1 MKIALVALSLNEFP
15 PLALG
20 YLKAA
25 ALNDSELKD
34 ILEFF
39 IYDEAIDD
47 YTKNPEKKD
56 MLVSNLV
63 KKNPDI
69 ILFSCY
75 LWNTRQM
82 LELGSTLKKKSN
94 AKIILGGPAVTYDA
108 EAVLEKNPSVDIV
121 IRGEAEITF
130 VELLKELMKCQ
141 KPPFAISPLQLGVRR
156 RFLSMLKNTSRASAR
171 VFLTN
176 DSLQNI
182 AGITYRKD
190 GKTINT
196 KPRALITNLD
206 DIPSPYLIGNLE
218 VNEKALI
225 ETHRGCFFRCG
236 YCLEYKSGPIREF
249 SVDRTRQE
257 IKYVVEHGARKI
269 TLCNS
274 IFNNSLERATE
285 LCNMLHEFKE
295 YNLEINVDSYAE
307 WLTKEMVDL
316 YVYGGITGTEIGLQ
330 SINANVLRNIR
341 RPSLNKEKF
350 KEKIRMLDSAGI
362 KTCLHVIL
370 GLPDET
376 LSSFQETAKYA
387 FSTEPTDISFFKL
400 LMMPGTEL
408 QRFSEKFGIKYNPEP
423 PYEVISTP
431 TMSSEDIKRAELFVK
446 KAYREFILKSP
457 NKIS

>member
-1 MKIALVALSLNEFP
+1 MKIALVALSLDEFP

-47 YTKNPEKKD
+47 YNQNPEKKG
-56 MLVSNLV
+56 MLASKLA

-75 LWNTRQM
+75 LWNTKQM
-82 LELGSTLKKKSN
+82 QELGSMLKQLSG
-94 AKIILGGPAVTYDA
+94 AKIIFGGPAVTYNA
-108 EAVLEKNPSVDIV
+108 EAVLKKNPSVDII
-121 IRGEAEITF
+121 IRGEAELTF
-130 VELLKELMKCQ
+130 VELLKEL
-141 KPPFAISPLQLGVRR
+141 I
-156 RFLSMLKNTSRASAR
+156 KNG
-171 VFLTN
+171 
-176 DSLQNI
+176 SLQNI
-182 AGITYRKD
+182 AGITFRKD
-190 GKTINT
+190 DEVINN

-206 DIPSPYLIGNLE
+206 EIPSPYLLGNLE
-218 VNEKALI
+218 VKEKVLI

-236 YCLEYKSGPIREF
+236 YCLEYKGGPIREF

-257 IKYVVEHGARKI
+257 IKYAVERGAKKI

-274 IFNNSLERATE
+274 IFNNSLDRATA

-295 YNLEINVDSYAE
+295 YDLEINVDSYAE
-307 WLTKEMVDL
+307 WLTKEMVEL
-316 YVYGGITGTEIGLQ
+316 YAYGGITGTEIGLQ
-330 SINANVLRNIR
+330 SVNEKVLRNIR
-341 RPSLNKEKF
+341 RPPLDKEKF
-350 KEKIRMLDSAGI
+350 REKIRMLDSAGI

-387 FSTEPTDISFFKL
+387 FSTEPTDVSFFKL
-400 LMMPGTEL
+400 LLMPGTEL
-408 QRFSEKFGIKYNPEP
+408 QRLSEKFGIKYNPEP
-423 PYEVISTP
+423 PYEVISTS

-446 KAYREFILKSP
+446 KAYKEFILKSP
-457 NKIS
+457 SK